1 MHGSMTR
8 LILEGKADRPDG
20 ATFPVVADRD
30 SREILER
37 VDLRKLTIATP
48 PTVDAFAKAWE
59 GR

>member
-1 MHGSMTR
+1 MVR
-8 LILEGKADRPDG
+8 LMLEGKADRPDG

-30 SREILER
+30 SRAVLER

-48 PTVDAFAKAWE
+48 PTVDAFTRAWE